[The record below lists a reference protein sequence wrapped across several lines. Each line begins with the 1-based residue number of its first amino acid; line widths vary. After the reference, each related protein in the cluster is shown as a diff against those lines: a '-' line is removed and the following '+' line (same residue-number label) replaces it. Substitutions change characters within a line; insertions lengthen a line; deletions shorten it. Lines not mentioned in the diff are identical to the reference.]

1 MLEPAAAFFMYVAIG
16 RPRMVGF
23 PLSSQSAM
31 YSVRPIGKP
40 PTSDGMC
47 PSSSGLEEVESAEG
61 KTVDIVA
68 MGVRFNIRRAM
79 TADSYGVGILR
90 FDSEEGLDQAC
101 WVDGGPSR
109 LLAARG
115 RIVGTCILNIWIKDA
130 LRMLEKGLLFIKRG
144 RRGVVDESGAHLRRC
159 ECNEPRAWKGGP
171 ISNRDVLIFT

>member
-1 MLEPAAAFFMYVAIG
+1 MLEPAAEFFMYVAIG
-16 RPRMVGF
+16 RPRIVGF

-47 PSSSGLEEVESAEG
+47 PSPSGPEEVESEEG
-61 KTVDIVA
+61 KTVDMVA

-90 FDSEEGLDQAC
+90 VDPDEGLDQEC
-101 WVDGGPSR
+101 WLAGGPSR

-115 RIVGTCILNIWIKDA
+115 RIAGRCILNI
-130 LRMLEKGLLFIKRG
+130 G
-144 RRGVVDESGAHLRRC
+144 
-159 ECNEPRAWKGGP
+159 
-171 ISNRDVLIFT
+171 